1 MDEMP
6 NRKHTNIISITL
18 RSEFREGDEVVPEE
32 DICQSTLGAF
42 RHLGE
47 EVKLADITER
57 NGSTGSHPVGWLA
70 LSIGAIR
77 IPYKD

>member
-6 NRKHTNIISITL
+6 NRKHTNVISITL
-18 RSEFREGDEVVPEE
+18 RSEFREGDEVLPEE
-32 DICQSTLGAF
+32 HPCQSTLGAF

-47 EVKLADITER
+47 EIKLADMTGR
-57 NGSTGSHPVGWLA
+57 NGSTRSPVAWLA

-77 IPYKD
+77 IP